1 MPGLGGRKMST
12 DHAMGTAVVLNEINP
27 DHIRLRTL
35 HIRQDIPLWSKVE
48 AGDFEIQ
55 SEDEVVEEIG
65 KFIEKLEVT
74 SELKS
79 DHILN
84 LLPEVEG
91 KFPEAK
97 EACLDTINRYLALS
111 TQERLNFRLGRR
123 AGYYEKLDDLCDTN
137 KHGRVEAA
145 IRQIASEAP
154 DSIDEVIMQL
164 KASFI

>member
-1 MPGLGGRKMST
+1 
-12 DHAMGTAVVLNEINP
+12 
-27 DHIRLRTL
+27 L
-35 HIRQDIPLWSKVE
+35 HIRQGIPLWAKVE

-55 SEDEVVEEIG
+55 TEDEVGEEIG
-65 KFIEKLEVT
+65 KRIEKLEVT

-97 EACLDTINRYLALS
+97 SYCLDTINRYLTLS
-111 TQERLNFRLGRR
+111 SQERLNFRLGRR
-123 AGYYEKLDDLCDTN
+123 TGYYEKLDDLHDTH
-137 KHGRVEAA
+137 KYGRVNEA
-145 IRQIASEAP
+145 IRHITSEVP
-154 DSIDEVIMQL
+154 ESVDEVILQL